1 MPYLLAPTVPL
12 RLALNAMTKIRDED
26 VKRITDLF
34 TELVGLMTNLGLI
47 NVGKPKP
54 VYKGNPLLK
63 KQEVGFSVKSSS
75 SGNTKAQEVL
85 DYYKKIH
92 PKKARGVK
100 PGHSDFEIIKKRLK
114 VFSTEELKKAIDSN
128 LQCDWHQGVRGG
140 HSLKMVFRNDHKV
153 EGFLEAKPTKQGNPG
168 IGHHSGDE
176 EHSDG
181 PQEFKAE

>member
-1 MPYLLAPTVPL
+1 MV
-12 RLALNAMTKIRDED
+12 KITDKD
-26 VKRITDLF
+26 VKRITDLL

-47 NVGKPKP
+47 NVGKPRP

-63 KQEVGFSVKSSS
+63 KNAAGFSVKSSS
-75 SGNTKAQEVL
+75 SESTNAQEVL
-85 DYYKKIH
+85 DYYRKIH

-100 PGHSDFEIIKKRLK
+100 PGHSDFEMIRKRLK
-114 VFSTEELKKAIDSN
+114 VFSVKELKQAIDSN
-128 LQCDWHQGVRGG
+128 LECDWHQGARGG

-153 EGFLEAKPTKQGNPG
+153 EGFLEAKPNKQGNPG